1 MNAFVSAGTL
11 TRRSSSLV
19 PSLEGVR
26 PFLVKELREWVR
38 SRRGLWVALTA
49 TPMMILNTLGPKIGE
64 IAARSDGQPVPPG
77 LSFDPTINVLARWP
91 QWIWLYAIL
100 AGFSL
105 LIGERDRGTLAW
117 SLSKPLSRSGLLL
130 GKWIAATIM
139 FTVFGIVIPMVA
151 SVVAAAIAY
160 GPPDLGAIAFGTLL
174 LVATPAFF
182 VALTLALATY
192 LPSPAGVAGAGIGVA
207 LAPVFIGA
215 LLPWVADLFP
225 SSIAQWAV
233 ATALDQ
239 PASVITPISALIGT
253 VVVAA
258 LGAARLRATD
268 L

>member
-1 MNAFVSAGTL
+1 MNAIASAGTL
-11 TRRSSSLV
+11 TPRSSLV
-19 PSLEGVR
+19 SQLDGVG
-26 PFLVKELREWVR
+26 PFLAKELREWVR

-49 TPMMILNTLGPKIGE
+49 TPMMIINTLGPKIGE
-64 IAARSDGQPVPPG
+64 IAAQSEGQPIPPG

-91 QWIWLYAIL
+91 QWIYLFAIL
-100 AGFSL
+100 ASINL

-130 GKWIAATIM
+130 GKWVAATLM
-139 FTVFGIVIPMVA
+139 FTIFGIVVPMAA

-160 GPPDLGAIAFGTLL
+160 GMPDLGTVAVGTLL
-174 LVATPAFF
+174 LAATPAFF
-182 VALTLALATY
+182 VALTLALSTK
-192 LPSPAGVAGAGIGVA
+192 LPSAAGVAGVAIGVA

-233 ATALDQ
+233 ASPLGQ
-239 PASVITPISALIGT
+239 PASIVTPIAWLIGT
-253 VVVAA
+253 VAIA
-258 LGAARLRATD
+258 WLGAARLRATD